1 MTFHSGYF
9 DMSII
14 RCGLIELLSQ
24 LRRDLCVPEGAHGFY
39 HHFVSI
45 LADGYRRLGDIAHLS
60 GGKTDT
66 CCKNKSKEKK

>member
-1 MTFHSGYF
+1 MTFYSGYF

-14 RCGLIELLSQ
+14 RCSLIELLSQ
-24 LRRDLCVPEGAHGFY
+24 LGGDLGVPEGAHGFY

-45 LADGYRRLGDIAHLS
+45 LADRYGWLGDIAHLS

-66 CCKNKSKEKK
+66 CC